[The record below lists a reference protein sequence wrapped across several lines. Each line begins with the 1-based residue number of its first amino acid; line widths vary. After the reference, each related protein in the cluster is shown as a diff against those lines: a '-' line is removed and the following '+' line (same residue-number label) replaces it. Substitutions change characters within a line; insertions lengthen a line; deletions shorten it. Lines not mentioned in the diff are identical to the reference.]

1 MYRFPIFLYFLIDS
15 GWSTCSTYCT
25 KSFYHIYDI
34 KYLRGGCNGEE
45 SACNV
50 GDLGLEYPLE
60 KGMAIPTPVFLPGEF
75 HVQKSLVGYSPWSCK
90 EPDMTERLI
99 HSHFHFQY
107 ARR

>member
-75 HVQKSLVGYSPWSCK
+75 HGHRSLAGYCP
-90 EPDMTERLI
+90 
-99 HSHFHFQY
+99 
-107 ARR
+107 